1 MAADGHVLDIA
12 NLAASWISAIVT
24 AVGLMALIA
33 QASFIKAQL
42 DPFYMARGRH
52 HLGRWAKHRK
62 EGFSLM
68 ALFARPPNGPVIKA
82 QLTGLCGM
90 VKIHMSRRPLGN
102 LGEDFGTASWTTLLK
117 VFHPSSLCDLPSA
130 KQVSIGIEAP
140 EKDVEKSGQQRDLG
154 DLQNGRKDP
163 LTWEAFWETGLRSVD
178 SEGLHRTQDLVEHDK
193 KACLTISRTTLV
205 TLLVTANAYQ
215 CYLHNGDSGLR
226 VMYSGYTGSWQIT
239 WPIGQPAVVE
249 FLGLDSHTDLRE
261 DFYPKLIPRRV
272 DKCILMFMG
281 VICGRS
287 VGKIGFPEPQE
298 QGRSVLEF
306 HPQGFTSHS
315 ACTHLYSM
323 MGGTQYEVDFL
334 LRRSLPERDA
344 APEGLPLTIPTPE
357 LDENRRPCGNND
369 RRGSSIAPSS
379 TLYVPPAEEKILAE
393 AMDCLPWSS
402 LSWSVHRGMQSI
414 LIAYGRNVMSTY
426 RKALANTLEHA
437 VASHAQGLIDKG
449 WKPNF
454 VRKQMGPIARSAVA
468 EAGGDSG
475 DTVRIV
481 TDVALLCCP
490 GMSEADL
497 DDTKFWRNLIHKTTD
512 LEPVLQSQLLDA
524 DTVAA
529 LVKYFVLA
537 WSNELDHELY
547 VLMPFDLL
555 VA

>member
-1 MAADGHVLDIA
+1 MAADEHVLDIA

-42 DPFYMARGRH
+42 DPFYKTRGRH
-52 HLGRWAKHRK
+52 HLGRWAKHHK

-68 ALFARPPNGPVIKA
+68 ALFARPPTGPVIRA
-82 QLTGLCGM
+82 QLTGLCGI
-90 VKIHMSRRPLGN
+90 VKIHMSRRPQGN
-102 LGEDFGTASWTTLLK
+102 PGEDFGTASWTTLLK
-117 VFHPSSLCDLPSA
+117 VFHPSSLCDPPSA
-130 KQVSIGIEAP
+130 KKVSIDSETP
-140 EKDVEKSGQQRDLG
+140 EKDVEKSSQQRDLEG
-154 DLQNGRKDP
+154 LQNGQKDL
-163 LTWEAFWETGLRSVD
+163 LTWETFWEAGARSGD
-178 SEGLHRTQDLVEHDK
+178 SEGIQRTQDLVEHDK

-239 WPIGQPAVVE
+239 WPIGQPAVVK
-249 FLGLDSHTDLRE
+249 FLGLDSHTDKQE
-261 DFYPKLIPRRV
+261 DFYPRSIPRRV
-272 DKCILMFMG
+272 DKCILMFIG
-281 VICGRS
+281 VIYGRS

-298 QGRSVLEF
+298 EGRSVLEF
-306 HPQGFTSHS
+306 HPHGFTSHS

-334 LRRSLPERDA
+334 LRRSLHERDA
-344 APEGLPLTIPTPE
+344 APEGLALTIPTPE
-357 LDENRRPCGNND
+357 LDENRRPCGKND

-379 TLYVPPAEEKILAE
+379 TLYVPPAEEKILAQ

-414 LIAYGRNVMSTY
+414 LIAYGKNVMQTY
-426 RKALANTLEHA
+426 RGALANTLKHA
-437 VASHAQGLIDKG
+437 VESHAGKLVEKG
-449 WKPNF
+449 WASRF
-454 VRKQMGPIARSAVA
+454 VEIRMGSTAKTAVSQ
-468 EAGGDSG
+468 AGGDSG

-481 TDVALLCCP
+481 TDVALLCCS
-490 GMSEADL
+490 GMSEAEL
-497 DDTKFWRNLIHKTTD
+497 DETSFWRNRIHKTTD
-512 LEPVLQSQLLDA
+512 LDSVPEDRLLDA

-537 WSNELDHELY
+537 WSNELDHKLYEL
-547 VLMPFDLL
+547 LPFDLL